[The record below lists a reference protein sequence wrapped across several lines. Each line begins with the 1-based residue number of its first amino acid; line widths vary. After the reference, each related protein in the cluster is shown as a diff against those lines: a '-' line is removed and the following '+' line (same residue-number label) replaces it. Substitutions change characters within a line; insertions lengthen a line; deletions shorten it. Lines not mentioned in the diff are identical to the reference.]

1 MLPHC
6 MLSASE
12 DLSDLT
18 GVPMYSSLEAWVS
31 TSNHG
36 KTRVHVHVCIALFT
50 SLCLTPQSPYRLPF
64 PVILTLT
71 LTLSLPSSPHPH
83 PHPHLIFTTLTSPYR
98 LPFPVILTL
107 TLTLSLPSSPHP
119 HPHPHL
125 IFTTL
130 TSPSL
135 ALYLTLTLI
144 LISGKQCRNDSNAPS
159 KTADVPSS
167 TTEVP
172 PYTSEVHE
180 VISKVHL
187 PSPGQ
192 RQLVSEDSR
201 SPAAFSTDD
210 ATDSSSAHGHSTPV

>member
-6 MLSASE
+6 VLSASE

-83 PHPHLIFTTLTSPYR
+83 PHPHLG
-98 LPFPVILTL
+98 
-107 TLTLSLPSSPHP
+107 
-119 HPHPHL
+119 
-125 IFTTL
+125 FTTL

-135 ALYLTLTLI
+135 ALYLTLTLT

-167 TTEVP
+167 TTEVL
-172 PYTSEVHE
+172 PYTSEVHK

-201 SPAAFSTDD
+201 SSAAFSTDD
-210 ATDSSSAHGHSTPV
+210 ATDSSSAHDHSTPV